1 MAKKRKSNR
10 TKYTSYG
17 MHSNVSASTRKALR
31 RDYMAS
37 GERILNQQ
45 KAFKLGKNVMVTIEN
60 PNKLETNK
68 RFIRVNAKDIWRTFP
83 K

>member
-17 MHSNVSASTRKALR
+17 IHSNVAANTRKALR

-45 KAFKLGKNVMVTIEN
+45 KAFKLGKNVMVTMEN

-68 RFIRVNAKDIWRTFP
+68 PFIRVNAKDVWRIFP
-83 K
+83 R